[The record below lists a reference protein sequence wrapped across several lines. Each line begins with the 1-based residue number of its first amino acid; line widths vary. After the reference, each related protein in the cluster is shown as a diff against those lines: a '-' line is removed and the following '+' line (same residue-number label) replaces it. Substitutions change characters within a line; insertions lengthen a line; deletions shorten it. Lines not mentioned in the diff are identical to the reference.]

1 MLPVK
6 AICVSRS
13 EVLSLSL
20 EISYDVVL
28 IFKMSTPG
36 SCYRGSLFKEL
47 LRNTRQEMRTTN
59 YGFNRKCL

>member
-47 LRNTRQEMRTTN
+47 LRNTR
-59 YGFNRKCL
+59 